1 MKNDRNNT
9 SLGLPNG
16 ESSSDAPRTDAAASE
31 IDITK
36 DRLGEILAG
45 RRHQLGLRIEEIAE
59 DIKIR
64 ADYLRA
70 IEQEAFDKLPTVEYG
85 RLFLKSYA
93 ERLGLNV
100 SDIYALYDVHHRPSW
115 EPPKP
120 RSVTPGA
127 SGMPAGPTPRMPA
140 PKPIPTKVW
149 VYLLIGVIAIAII
162 FIGVLKLMNPSDGE
176 SSDVRQPASSEQTV
190 AQSPPP
196 VEPPAEPV
204 AAPVTDTTASAA
216 SDGEVVIDAEML
228 LTLTF
233 DRDTWVK
240 LIADSDTIA
249 SGIFGAGKSVQA
261 KGLDRFTLSLGHT
274 EGVQASVNGRQ
285 LRPFSVWTKK
295 FSGMVI
301 TADSVANW
309 MLTAQPSGG
318 PIQ

>member
-1 MKNDRNNT
+1 MKNDRNST

-16 ESSSDAPRTDAAASE
+16 ETQSEAPRSDVAAAE

-64 ADYLRA
+64 SDYLRA

-100 SDIYALYDVHHRPSW
+100 SDVYALYDVHHRPSW

-120 RSVTPGA
+120 RAVTPGA

-140 PKPIPTKVW
+140 PKPVPTRVW
-149 VYLLIGVIAIAII
+149 VYLVIGIIAIAII
-162 FIGVLKLMNPSDGE
+162 ILGVLRLLNPKDGE
-176 SSDVRQPASSEQTV
+176 SSGVLENSSHGQTI
-190 AQSPPP
+190 AQSAPP
-196 VEPPAEPV
+196 VQPSLEPV
-204 AAPVTDTTASAA
+204 AVPAADTALPAVSE
-216 SDGEVVIDAEML
+216 GEVVIDAEML

-249 SGIFGAGKSVQA
+249 SGIFGAGKTLQA

-274 EGVQASVNGRQ
+274 EGVQASVNGRL
-285 LRPFSVWTKK
+285 LRPFSAWTKG
-295 FSGMVI
+295 FGSMVI
-301 TADSVANW
+301 NADSVAGW
-309 MLTAQPSGG
+309 MLPEQPTGG

>member
-9 SLGLPNG
+9 SLGLPSG
-16 ESSSDAPRTDAAASE
+16 ESSSETPRADVAASE

-100 SDIYALYDVHHRPSW
+100 SDVYALYDVHHRPSW
-115 EPPKP
+115 EPPRP
-120 RSVTPGA
+120 RTVAPNG

-149 VYLLIGVIAIAII
+149 IYLVVGIIAIAII
-162 FIGVLKLMNPSDGE
+162 ILGVLKLLNPKDGE
-176 SSDVRQPASSEQTV
+176 SSGMQQPASSEQQV
-190 AQSPPP
+190 AQSAPA
-196 VEPPAEPV
+196 VEPEAVPSTTPVVDTAPTVPATE
-204 AAPVTDTTASAA
+204 
-216 SDGEVVIDAEML
+216 EVVIDAEML

-274 EGVQASVNGRQ
+274 EGVQANVNGRQ
-285 LRPFSVWTKK
+285 LRPFSDWTRK
-295 FSGMVI
+295 FTGMVI
-301 TADSVANW
+301 TADSVASW
-309 MLTAQPSGG
+309 MLPAQPSGG